1 MELGPQAICLI
12 HHECGL
18 EQRDD
23 PKVGALVGKFV
34 VRLRV
39 LGLQMV
45 WLGALALQM
54 VWLGTL
60 ALQVV
65 GLGTLAA
72 QLLRLGT
79 LAVQLLETSGRLPE
93 TWRLLRKGL

>member
-23 PKVGALVGKFV
+23 PKVGALGGKFV

-45 WLGALALQM
+45 WVGALALQM
-54 VWLGTL
+54 VWLGTI
-60 ALQVV
+60 
-65 GLGTLAA
+65 
-72 QLLRLGT
+72 
-79 LAVQLLETSGRLPE
+79 AVQLLETSGRLPQ

>member
-34 VRLRV
+34 VRLGA

-60 ALQVV
+60 A
-65 GLGTLAA
+65 A

-79 LAVQLLETSGRLPE
+79 LPVQLLETSGRLPE